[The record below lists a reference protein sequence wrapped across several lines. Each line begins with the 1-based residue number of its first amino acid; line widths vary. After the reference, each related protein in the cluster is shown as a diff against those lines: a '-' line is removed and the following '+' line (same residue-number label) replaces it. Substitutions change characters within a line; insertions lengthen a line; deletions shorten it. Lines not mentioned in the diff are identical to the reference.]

1 MNISIFGLGY
11 VGIVTAACLSKNGN
25 RVIGVDVNKGKVDLL
40 NEGVS
45 PIVEKDLSELLEE
58 GKGKKLISATT
69 DAYNA
74 IKASELSIICVGTP
88 SRANGSLNTTYIES
102 VCNEIGKSLK
112 DKADKHI
119 LVFRSTML
127 PGTMREVVIPILE
140 RASGKK
146 HNVDFFTAFNPEFLR
161 ESTAVFDF
169 FNPPKTVIG
178 TDLEETANK
187 ILSIYS
193 NLNAPVIKTE
203 IEIAETVKYVDNNF
217 HALKIT
223 FGNEIG
229 HICKKLGIDSHKV
242 MDIFVEDK
250 KLNISPVYFKPGF
263 AFGGSCLPKD
273 LRAINYLSKMNDL
286 QTPLLN
292 SLIASNNIQILSTIK
307 RIIAFGKKKIGIAG
321 FSFKAGTDDLRESP
335 LIEVIETLIGK
346 GYDIKL
352 YDKNVSLAKLIGANK
367 DYIKNHI
374 PHISALMV
382 DSLDELLQDRELIV
396 IGNKDIEFK
405 RILKEGREEQIIFD
419 LVRIES
425 SEFNTKAKYEGICW

>member
-11 VGIVTAACLSKNGN
+11 VGVVTAACLSKNGN
-25 RVIGVDVNKGKVDLL
+25 KIIGVDVNKTKVDLL

-45 PIVEKDLSELLEE
+45 PIVEKDLQELLKE
-58 GKGKKLISATT
+58 GKSKGLISATT
-69 DAYNA
+69 DVSSA

-88 SRANGSLNTTYIES
+88 SRANGSLNTNYIEN
-102 VCNEIGKSLK
+102 VCNEIGESLREK
-112 DKADKHI
+112 TDKHI

-127 PGTMREVVIPILE
+127 PGTMRERVIPILE
-140 RASGKK
+140 ETSGKK
-146 HNVDFFTAFNPEFLR
+146 HNVDFYAAFNPEFLR

-178 TDLEETANK
+178 TDIEEIADK
-187 ILSIYS
+187 ILTIYS
-193 NLNAPVIKTE
+193 SLDAPVIKTQ

-229 HICKKLGIDSHKV
+229 HICKKIGIDSHKV
-242 MDIFVEDK
+242 MDIFVEDR

-292 SLIASNNIQILSTIK
+292 SLIPSNNIQILSTIK

-335 LIEVIETLIGK
+335 IIEIIETLIGK

-352 YDKNVSLAKLIGANK
+352 YDKNVSLAKLIGANRE
-367 DYIKNHI
+367 YINNRI

-382 DSLDELLQDRELIV
+382 DSLDELIEDRELIV
-396 IGNKDIEFK
+396 IGNKDNEFK
-405 RILKEGREEQIIFD
+405 RILNEGRREQIIFD
-419 LVRIES
+419 LVRIEK
-425 SEFNTKAKYEGICW
+425 SEVNTKAKYEGICW